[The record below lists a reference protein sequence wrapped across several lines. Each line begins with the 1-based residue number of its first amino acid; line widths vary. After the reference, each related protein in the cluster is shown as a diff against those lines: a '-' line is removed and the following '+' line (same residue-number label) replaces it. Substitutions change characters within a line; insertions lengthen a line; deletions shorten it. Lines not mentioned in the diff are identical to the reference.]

1 MGSMTS
7 PPCAENVVWFIYEKP
22 IGQGSTVLSMLRDA
36 LNPPG
41 KTPHDKQPNYDGS
54 NREIQKTRNRS
65 VFFYDK
71 LKGCTPFR
79 DDTSQYTGHWEKLA
93 TTQETYMLVGS
104 LKPSGV
110 PNAQVVSPSEAN
122 EPIIDQTRKS
132 DRYQL
137 NAPP

>member
-1 MGSMTS
+1 
-7 PPCAENVVWFIYEKP
+7 
-22 IGQGSTVLSMLRDA
+22 MLRDA

-54 NREIQKTRNRS
+54 NREIQKTRDRT

-93 TTQETYMLVGS
+93 TTQDTYMLVGS

-110 PNAQVVSPSEAN
+110 PNAQVVSASEAN
-122 EPIIDQTRKS
+122 EPLIDQTRKS